1 MVRKGVNL
9 ISQYS
14 EKGLTGCFA
23 KQGKGPNGHILRLIC
38 SAKLVAT
45 FNQCGI
51 LGASLL
57 GNTAQIDWDLLFIC
71 IGISHSECSECRLL
85 CDQSLGDFDGL
96 TRDFEN
102 VIEMTPCLNTMSYGC
117 DTWRILHHS
126 KHLFVIFYID
136 YTYISTLISYF

>member
-1 MVRKGVNL
+1 MSTKFHNILRRHLQVVLRIFVC
-9 ISQYS
+9 Q
-14 EKGLTGCFA
+14 TA
-23 KQGKGPNGHILRLIC
+23 QQQGKGPNGHILRLIC

-45 FNQCGI
+45 FNQCCI

-57 GNTAQIDWDLLFIC
+57 GNTAQINWDFLFIC

-102 VIEMTPCLNTMSYGC
+102 VIEMTPCLNTRSYGC
-117 DTWRILHHS
+117 DTWRILHHF
-126 KHLFVIFYID
+126 KHWQQTTD
-136 YTYISTLISYF
+136 E